1 MFLETSAQL
10 EAAGGNLTQ
19 AAPLAVND
27 FKDFEN
33 AFLGGAVAFAAC
45 GAGVLVLDF
54 VAAFLQ
60 LADRHENS
68 VQNVERLETG
78 DDNGNFVALGDGK
91 IFFVA
96 HYGADMAGC

>member
-33 AFLGGAVAFAAC
+33 AFLRGAVAFAAC
-45 GAGVLVLDF
+45 GTRVLVLDF
-54 VAAFLQ
+54 VAAFFQ
-60 LADRHENS
+60 LTDRHENA
-68 VQNVERLETG
+68 VENVEGLETG
-78 DDNGNFVALGDGK
+78 DYDGNFVALGDGK

-96 HYGADMAGC
+96 HYSADMAGC